1 MADYP
6 AAAFV
11 RFYRNHRLLEVDM
24 RPTWRTVDGGSR
36 AYVERLRVEEAGQRL
51 IASNLGVE
59 RIARSVGYLSADV
72 FRRAFERHY
81 GIAPLQYRAQFQSR
95 STR

>member
-1 MADYP
+1 MASCRWQRWPRAATAASANSRLFLRHFALSP
-6 AAAFV
+6 A
-11 RFYRNHRLLEVDM
+11 
-24 RPTWRTVDGGSR
+24 

-51 IASNLGVE
+51 IASGLGVE

-81 GIAPLQYRAQFQSR
+81 GIAPLQYRARFQSR